1 MQFFWPLHMDR
12 TNGAQQTAILKGA
25 VRGYID
31 DLITN
36 HAIWLGGYWLETEDV
51 NIAAVRKLTSLVCS
65 TCQHDSM
72 TQSLVINFQIPQ
84 TTPAAADAQIA
95 TVQLP
100 AKVLSCLQGPTPSR
114 SIVVWLKVRFCDSS
128 GRCHGSH
135 ITMIIFDTKKM
146 LQIVFDPAW
155 PVQIPGNSSSALC
168 RRRFHPAYRNCS
180 VAECA
185 ETTTAASI
193 QARLERLIHI
203 DERGLCSCLTFVVLL
218 CCFRFHYFNPKHIAH
233 IVADYIDHPGRHD
246 KANSLID
253 WWVSLRNRTGDS
265 FRQKV
270 FPTPSDGWCRVYGT
284 SSGRCCPRKVCN
296 ATHND
301 RCMCWQHLHLVR
313 RVVGQSKK
321 CMAPFGQC
329 PV

>member
-1 MQFFWPLHMDR
+1 MDR
-12 TNGAQQTAILKGA
+12 TNGPQQTAILRGA

-36 HAIWLGGYWLETEDV
+36 HAIWLGGYWRASEDV
-51 NIAAVRKLTSLVCS
+51 NMAVVRRLTSLVCS
-65 TCQHDSM
+65 TCQYEN
-72 TQSLVINFQIPQ
+72 TQTQTLVINFRVPS

-95 TVQLP
+95 TVHLP

-114 SIVVWLKVRFCDSS
+114 SIAVWLKVRFCDSS
-128 GRCHGSH
+128 GRCQGSH
-135 ITMIIFDTKKM
+135 ITVIIFDTKKR
-146 LQIVFDPAW
+146 LQIVFDPDW
-155 PVQIPGNSSSALC
+155 PVEISGNCSSALC
-168 RRRFHPAYRNCS
+168 RRQFHPSYRNCS

-185 ETTTAASI
+185 ETTHAAAI
-193 QARLERLIHI
+193 QARLENVVHI
-203 DERGLCSCLTFVVLL
+203 DEGGLCSCLAFVVML

-233 IVADYIDHPGRHD
+233 IIVDYIDHPGRHD

-253 WWVSLRNRTGDS
+253 WWISLRNRTGDS

-270 FPTPSDGWCRVYGT
+270 FPAPSDGYCKVFGT

-301 RCMCWQHLHLVR
+301 RSMCWQHLHLVR

>member
-1 MQFFWPLHMDR
+1 MDR

-25 VRGYID
+25 VRKYID

-36 HAIWLGGYWLETEDV
+36 HAIWLAGRWHGDQQM
-51 NIAAVRKLTSLVCS
+51 NMAAFRKLTSLVCS
-65 TCQHDSM
+65 TCQHESAQ
-72 TQSLVINFQIPQ
+72 TQAVVITFQVPE

-100 AKVLSCLQGPTPSR
+100 PKVLSCLQGPTPSR
-114 SIVVWLKVRFCDSS
+114 SIAVWVKFQYRDSS
-128 GRCHGSH
+128 GGWHGAHSTL
-135 ITMIIFDTKKM
+135 IMFDTKNM

-155 PVQIPGNSSSALC
+155 TVDVPGYCSSALC

-185 ETTTAASI
+185 ETTTAASV
-193 QARLERLIHI
+193 QNRLETNVHI
-203 DERGLCSCLTFVVLL
+203 DEQGLCSCLTFVVLL

-233 IVADYIDHPGRHD
+233 IIADYIDHPGRHD
-246 KANSLID
+246 MANSLID

-270 FPTPSDGWCRVYGT
+270 FPTPSDGYCRVFGT